1 MSSIVFCYGCF
12 HVSTRGSIIIIVG
25 IAESV
30 ETRATELRLGSSRG
44 PGVKHILCVPVIKE

>member
-12 HVSTRGSIIIIVG
+12 HISTWGSIIIVG

-44 PGVKHILCVPVIKE
+44 SGVKHILCVPVIKE